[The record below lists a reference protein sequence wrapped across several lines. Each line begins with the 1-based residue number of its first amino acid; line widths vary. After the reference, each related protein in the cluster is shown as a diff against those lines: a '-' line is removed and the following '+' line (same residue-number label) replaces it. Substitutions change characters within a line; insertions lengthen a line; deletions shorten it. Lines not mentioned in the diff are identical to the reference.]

1 VEGRSGASKE
11 RQVQAVVNKKPLNPD
26 ESPMAFCGAYMRTM
40 REQAGQT
47 LDELALR
54 VFQGSAY
61 LSQIE
66 RAERRLQ
73 PGLGAQLDREWK
85 MKDNFFENLAKAIR
99 KAAGHADYFADAA
112 DQELHAESILAYEPA
127 LIPGLLQTE
136 AYARAI
142 IEAADPF
149 RSEEE
154 RHKLLAARL
163 ERVKLLERPDATR
176 PDYWAVVPEWAI
188 RANYGGPGTMRGQ
201 LLHLATV
208 IREKR
213 AVVQVFPQDATV
225 PPALWHLIELMDFAD
240 APPLV
245 YFEGAHSGQL
255 IDERSI
261 VRRYRR
267 AYDAVRAAALSP
279 EASLEL
285 IESAAK
291 DIRTP

>member
-85 MKDNFFENLAKAIR
+85 MKDNFFENLAKALR

-112 DQELHAESILAYEPA
+112 DRELHAESIMEYQPG

-136 AYARAI
+136 AYARALI
-142 IEAADPF
+142 AAADPF
-149 RSEEE
+149 RPEEQ

-163 ERVKLLERPDATR
+163 ERAMLLDRPEVTR
-176 PDYWAVVPEWAI
+176 PRYWAVVPEWAI

-201 LLHLATV
+201 LLHLATL
-208 IREKR
+208 IHEER
-213 AVVQVFPQDATV
+213 AVLQVFPQSSTV
-225 PPALWHLIELMDFAD
+225 PPALGHMIELLDFAD

-245 YFEGAHSGQL
+245 YFEGACSGQ
-255 IDERSI
+255 
-261 VRRYRR
+261 
-267 AYDAVRAAALSP
+267 
-279 EASLEL
+279 L
-285 IESAAK
+285 IESAAE